1 MEGLLSFAL
10 VVEPGVCMSFTGL
23 LANQIES
30 REDSAA
36 SGLTGKPP
44 EQSQFQGGM
53 GKIFHTRLKPNGFVQ
68 NALVVR
74 EALETRFPVISPHA
88 AGSPATERTPSS
100 HEIPAPIA

>member
-1 MEGLLSFAL
+1 MTVIG
-10 VVEPGVCMSFTGL
+10 VVYHHVSPVVGEPDR
-23 LANQIES
+23 IK
-30 REDSAA
+30 RDRAA

-44 EQSQFQGGM
+44 EQSQFQGRM

-88 AGSPATERTPSS
+88 ASS
-100 HEIPAPIA
+100 HASERKVSVREVHDGVVHTATAK